1 MSQNLFA
8 IAPVDGRYAR
18 HTTDI
23 NAVASEAGLI
33 RYRLMVEV
41 EWFIGLAEHPDFT
54 ALADL
59 TADQKNTLRD
69 IYRDLK
75 PAYAE
80 RVKAIEKT
88 TNHDVKAI
96 EYFLQET
103 FAPDLPDGAIGFF
116 HFACTSE
123 DINST
128 AYALMLRDLNTIAV
142 SGLHDLLS
150 RLSGAIAAWK
160 DIPMLCFT
168 HGQPAS
174 PSVLGKEIGMFAVRL
189 LPLYQNLTNATV
201 MAKLNGAIGNYNAH
215 LSAYPALN
223 WPELARKVLEQQLGL
238 EQNPF
243 TTQIEPHDG
252 MAATFD
258 NLSRLATVLID
269 MSRDI
274 WQYISLE
281 YFRQKT
287 VASEVGSST
296 MPHKVNP
303 IDFENAEGNLMLA
316 RNLWRFLA
324 DKLPISRLQRDLT
337 DSTTLR
343 NVGTAYGHLQIAL
356 KSLARGLAKLEV
368 NARHMEE
375 VLNHHWELLAEP
387 LQTVMK
393 KNGMTNAYELIKQ
406 ESRGKKWTRESYQ
419 ALVKKAGLQP
429 ADEALLLDLTPHR
442 YTGRG
447 RAIAEEMCDKLNEAL

>member
-1 MSQNLFA
+1 
-8 IAPVDGRYAR
+8 
-18 HTTDI
+18 
-23 NAVASEAGLI
+23 
-33 RYRLMVEV
+33 MVEV

-69 IYRDLK
+69 IYRDFK

-215 LSAYPALN
+215 LSAYPL
-223 WPELARKVLEQQLGL
+223 
-238 EQNPF
+238 
-243 TTQIEPHDG
+243 
-252 MAATFD
+252 
-258 NLSRLATVLID
+258 
-269 MSRDI
+269 
-274 WQYISLE
+274 
-281 YFRQKT
+281 
-287 VASEVGSST
+287 
-296 MPHKVNP
+296 
-303 IDFENAEGNLMLA
+303 
-316 RNLWRFLA
+316 
-324 DKLPISRLQRDLT
+324 
-337 DSTTLR
+337 
-343 NVGTAYGHLQIAL
+343 
-356 KSLARGLAKLEV
+356 
-368 NARHMEE
+368 
-375 VLNHHWELLAEP
+375 
-387 LQTVMK
+387 
-393 KNGMTNAYELIKQ
+393 
-406 ESRGKKWTRESYQ
+406 
-419 ALVKKAGLQP
+419 
-429 ADEALLLDLTPHR
+429 
-442 YTGRG
+442 
-447 RAIAEEMCDKLNEAL
+447 